1 MLTEGIAPRVKINV
15 PSDVYHWSVFG
26 SDPLWS
32 VLGVPRGVWPGQAG
46 NVLDMAVQ
54 IADALAAAHSA
65 GIIHRDLKPDNIF
78 VTREGRVKILDFGLA
93 KALQAESEATRTMAL
108 TDSGTTIG
116 TVAYMSP
123 EQARG
128 ATNLGPQSGPVL
140 IRLSAL

>member
-1 MLTEGIAPRVKINV
+1 MEFVEGQPVAPVESSRK
-15 PSDVYHWSVFG
+15 
-26 SDPLWS
+26 L
-32 VLGVPRGVWPGQAG
+32 
-46 NVLDMAVQ
+46 LDMAVQ

-93 KALQAESEATRTMAL
+93 KALPAESEATRTMAL